1 MVVIYHLVHAE
12 NVYGGGATFLGGPA
26 HFGFAGVDV
35 FFVISGFI
43 IATITAGRFGSTAGA
58 LDFLGRRAL
67 RIFPLYWLCSAA
79 IVLALIV
86 RPGSLDPSIAEK
98 SILHSLLL
106 LPQEGGPMLVVG
118 WTLTHELFFYTLT
131 AIALAACS
139 RSRIPRLIAVWA
151 IVLLIL
157 QLIPTHAPWPKLLT
171 SPLALEFMAGAVAG
185 LHWRRLSARHAWV
198 PLTTGLIWMAVAC
211 LWLADHPF
219 HGQTDGIRVLA
230 FGLPS
235 ALVVAGLVRLEAEG
249 RIQPPRIA
257 VRLGDASYSLYLTH
271 VFVLSLSG
279 RVWGSLD
286 ATGTSIANAA
296 FVFST
301 GATCC
306 VTAHLVHRYVERPM
320 TSLGNR
326 VWDWSSSILAG
337 AKH

>member
-1 MVVIYHLVHAE
+1 MGVVYHLVHAE
-12 NVYGGGATFLGGPA
+12 NVYGGGASFLGGPA
-26 HFGFAGVDV
+26 PFGFAGVDV
-35 FFVISGFI
+35 FFVIPGFI

-118 WTLTHELFFYTLT
+118 WTLTHELFFYTMT

-157 QLIPTHAPWPKLLT
+157 QPLPTHTPWPKLLT

-185 LHWRRLSARHAWV
+185 LHWRTLSARHAWGA
-198 PLTTGLIWMAVAC
+198 LTTGLIWMVGAC

-219 HGQTDGIRVLA
+219 HGQTDGTRVLA

-235 ALVVAGLVRLEAEG
+235 ALVVASLVRLETEG
-249 RIQPPRIA
+249 RIKLPRIA

-279 RVWGSLD
+279 RIWVSLE
-286 ATGTSIANAA
+286 ATGIRIANAG
-296 FVFST
+296 FVFSAAAAC
-301 GATCC
+301 G
-306 VTAHLVHRYVERPM
+306 VTALLVHRYVERPI

-326 VWDWSSSILAG
+326 VWDWTSSILVR
-337 AKH
+337 AKQ